1 MSNSS
6 DQAEILPVVSFLKIP
21 DVGEPYLE
29 GLRCTECGAVFTKP
43 QKHCASCFSR
53 DSLQPFKLGNSGKLH
68 TYSIVYRSFP
78 GIEVPFISAYVDLDG
93 GGTISGNLIKVEPTP
108 EAIDFNMPVNVIFDD
123 ALGRKDKQGNSY
135 LSYFFE
141 PA

>member
-43 QKHCASCFSR
+43 QKTLCQLFFQRLFA
-53 DSLQPFKLGNSGKLH
+53 
-68 TYSIVYRSFP
+68 
-78 GIEVPFISAYVDLDG
+78 
-93 GGTISGNLIKVEPTP
+93 
-108 EAIDFNMPVNVIFDD
+108 
-123 ALGRKDKQGNSY
+123 AL
-135 LSYFFE
+135 
-141 PA
+141 